1 VSGPP
6 AVRESP
12 GRSAAQIVAA
22 ATGRCRGVPAW
33 PQLPRD
39 RTTLTY
45 LGRHAAAVAC
55 RRLGIGPGDEV
66 LMPSYNCGV
75 EVEAVLSVGASVV
88 LYRVDH
94 RLEVDVEDVRLR
106 ITPWTR
112 AVYATHGFA
121 GVAPLRELRGL
132 CREFG
137 LFLIEDCA
145 LALFA
150 SDTDGLAGR
159 DADAAVFSF
168 KKTLP
173 VPDGGALVLRRPWP
187 QSPRE
192 FVRPSPSRVLR
203 RTLGLLRRPGRCG
216 PACRTAPR
224 RPDMPDSYYWDKTNA
239 RWSISRMTL
248 GILAQIDPP
257 WVVARRRANYERL
270 CAGLEGAPGV
280 KPLVA
285 RLPDG
290 ACPVAL
296 PVVSRERDRLVDE
309 LRRRGVAAVAW
320 WAGFHRGLPWDD
332 FPEACR
338 LKNSVVAL
346 PVHQDLDVDAV
357 DRVARAVVD
366 AARATSPSRPAP
378 ALVAT

>member
-1 VSGPP
+1 MSGAP

-22 ATGRCRGVPAW
+22 ATGRRRGVPAW
-33 PQLPRD
+33 PQLPVD

-88 LYRVDH
+88 VYRVDC
-94 RLEVDVEDVRLR
+94 RLDVDVEDVRLR
-106 ITPWTR
+106 ITPRTR
-112 AVYATHGFA
+112 ALYVTHGFA
-121 GVAPLRELRGL
+121 GLQPLDELRGL

-137 LFLIEDCA
+137 LLLVEDCA

-150 SDTDGLAGR
+150 SDDGGFAGR

-187 QSPRE
+187 SSSSA

-203 RTLGLLRRPGRCG
+203 RTLGLLRRPRLRGR
-216 PACRTAPR
+216 ACRTASR
-224 RPDMPDSYYWDKTNA
+224 RPDMPASYYWDEGGA
-239 RWSISRMTL
+239 RWSVSRVTL
-248 GILAQIDPP
+248 GILAQIDPSD
-257 WVVARRRANYERL
+257 VVARRRRNCARL
-270 CAGLEGAPGV
+270 AAAIEGATGV

-290 ACPVAL
+290 TCPVAL
-296 PVVSRERDRLVDE
+296 PVVARERDRLVDE
-309 LRRRGVAAVAW
+309 LRRRGVAATSW
-320 WAGFHRGLPWDD
+320 WAGFHHGLPWDD

-346 PVHQDLDVDAV
+346 PVHQDLDDDAV
-357 DRVARAVVD
+357 DRVGSEFVA
-366 AARATSPSRPAP
+366 AARAASAERPAA
-378 ALVAT
+378 ALAT